1 MKRVIVLD
9 GNLSANAVI
18 PFVESPMIRIPDLS
32 MPQRGFTLKPL
43 LAAATVSILASATA
57 TMAEPVANPSAGT
70 SAAESLRFPGKE
82 KRDALVGSARQ
93 LEAWIQADPDEV
105 ANYVAL
111 ADVQI
116 FLWCY
121 GFATHAE
128 VMPRCETAARQA
140 LELDPNLAAA
150 HTALGVALL
159 GQRDWQAAEHE
170 LRLATELDPNRAAA
184 QHWYAL
190 YLAAMNR
197 HEEAKKHSLRSIE
210 LDSSPGMKIARSS
223 ILYFERDWPGMID
236 VLKPTIK
243 QDSDY
248 GPAYDWLGMAYV
260 EEQQFDKA
268 IATYRRAVE
277 LSDGLAE
284 VLGGLGHAYAV
295 AGREKEARQ
304 VLNTLLQLDQRWHV
318 PPVQIAFVHVGLGE
332 KQRAIDLLETAY
344 DERSWELVF
353 LQVEPWLDELRA
365 EPRFTELI
373 EKMKFPK

>member
-1 MKRVIVLD
+1 
-9 GNLSANAVI
+9 
-18 PFVESPMIRIPDLS
+18 
-32 MPQRGFTLKPL
+32 
-43 LAAATVSILASATA
+43 
-57 TMAEPVANPSAGT
+57 
-70 SAAESLRFPGKE
+70 
-82 KRDALVGSARQ
+82 
-93 LEAWIQADPDEV
+93 
-105 ANYVAL
+105 
-111 ADVQI
+111 
-116 FLWCY
+116 
-121 GFATHAE
+121 
-128 VMPRCETAARQA
+128 
-140 LELDPNLAAA
+140 
-150 HTALGVALL
+150 
-159 GQRDWQAAEHE
+159 
-170 LRLATELDPNRAAA
+170 
-184 QHWYAL
+184 
-190 YLAAMNR
+190 
-197 HEEAKKHSLRSIE
+197 
-210 LDSSPGMKIARSS
+210 
-223 ILYFERDWPGMID
+223 MID

>member
-1 MKRVIVLD
+1 
-9 GNLSANAVI
+9 
-18 PFVESPMIRIPDLS
+18 
-32 MPQRGFTLKPL
+32 MPKWEFTLRQWC
-43 LAAATVSILASATA
+43 AAVTLTILASATA
-57 TMAEPVANPSAGT
+57 ATAAEPETRASAET
-70 SAAESLRFPGKE
+70 NAVESLRYPGKE
-82 KRDALVGSARQ
+82 KRDALVRSAEQ
-93 LEAWIQADPDEV
+93 LEAWIQADPDDA
-105 ANYVAL
+105 ANYVGL
-111 ADVQI
+111 ADVQT

-121 GFATHAE
+121 GFAPHPE

-150 HTALGVALL
+150 HTVLGVVLL
-159 GQRDWQAAEHE
+159 GQRDWDAAERQ
-170 LRLATELDPNRAAA
+170 LRLATELDPSRAQAH
-184 QHWYAL
+184 HWYAL

-197 HEEAKKHSLRSIE
+197 HDEARKHSLRSVE
-210 LDSSPGMKIARSS
+210 LDSSSGMKIARSS
-223 ILYFERDWPGMID
+223 ILYFKRDWPGMID
-236 VLKPTIK
+236 VLKPTIE
-243 QDSDY
+243 QDGDY

-260 EEQQFDKA
+260 QEQQFDKA

-284 VLGGLGHAYAV
+284 VLAGLGHAYAV

-304 VLNTLLQLDQRWHV
+304 VLDKLQRLAERWHV

-332 KQRAIDLLETAY
+332 KRQAIDLLDRAY
-344 DERSWELVF
+344 EQRSWELVF